1 MYALIKYTF
10 ANLECTLEYFNV
22 ENNRL
27 TPYANRTLLKAYS
40 ILKRDTIKFRYGPMS
55 LNLENLKSTLPSKAE
70 SMEITI
76 KRKCNNF
83 SESGGG
89 LKRAPVARQD
99 RAKMEYY

>member
-1 MYALIKYTF
+1 
-10 ANLECTLEYFNV
+10 
-22 ENNRL
+22 
-27 TPYANRTLLKAYS
+27 
-40 ILKRDTIKFRYGPMS
+40 MS
-55 LNLENLKSTLPSKAE
+55 LNLENLKSSLPSKAE

-89 LKRAPVARQD
+89 LKRAPVAKHD